1 METVETGR
9 LPEAATRGTPR
20 WRSDPFRLI
29 EYFSELHDLQRV
41 RPDTTGTRLY
51 MQAAAANRAAAMT
64 AAFAAVSDAASRR
77 ERNAARTLKALYIVG
92 RVNRV
97 PVWWGPSL
105 SSRHEVA
112 LRASLR
118 ADTRARDATLQTI
131 ERLRTA
137 AGEAVAHEEA
147 VRRRTQWRDLHDWWQ
162 AAVSSNLT
170 PESVTVSSLDAVQ
183 AANVALLSA
192 GALTPEEMNLL
203 DQAEAE
209 ARAMAG
215 RIRLAALVLG
225 GPVPLPAI
233 MPFVPADTPL
243 PREDLPER
251 PSPPAP
257 RLNTAA
263 IHGAQVPV
271 APDRSVKAAAAGTVV
286 FSGELRGARNVVIIA
301 HDKGLYSVYSHLD
314 TRTVREGDRVGR
326 GDPLGRPGLLPAQ
339 RETGVHFEVR
349 RGEKPVKAE
358 ELLGE
363 TPVPAAVGAIDLP

>member
-1 METVETGR
+1 MQTVESGR
-9 LPEAATRGTPR
+9 PPEAAGRATPR
-20 WRSDPFRLI
+20 WRSDPFRLLD
-29 EYFSELHDLQRV
+29 YFSDLHDLQRIK
-41 RPDTTGTRLY
+41 PDTTGTRLY
-51 MQAAAANRAAAMT
+51 MQAAAGNRAAALT

-77 ERNAARTLKALYIVG
+77 ERNAARTLRALYIVG

-118 ADTRARDATLQTI
+118 ADMRARESTFQTI

-137 AGEAVAHEEA
+137 AGEAVAHEETI
-147 VRRRTQWRDLHDWWQ
+147 RRSTQWRDLREWWH
-162 AAVSSNLT
+162 ATVAPNINSI
-170 PESVTVSSLDAVQ
+170 SVTISALDAVQ

-192 GALTPEEMNLL
+192 GALTPEDLNLL
-203 DQAEAE
+203 DLAKAE

-215 RIRLAALVLG
+215 RIRLASLVLG
-225 GPVPLPAI
+225 GPMPLPTI
-233 MPFVPADTPL
+233 MPFVPDNTPL

-251 PSPPAP
+251 PLPAAP
-257 RLNTAA
+257 LLNTAA
-263 IHGAQVPV
+263 IHGSQVPV
-271 APDRSVKAAAAGTVV
+271 APDRSIKAAAAGTVV
-286 FSGELRGARNVVIIA
+286 FSGELRGAQNVVIIA
-301 HDKGLYSVYSHLD
+301 HDKGLYSVYSHLG
-314 TRTVREGDRVGR
+314 TRTVSEGDRVGR

-363 TPVPAAVGAIDLP
+363 TPVPVAIGASDLP